1 MPSYAGVELKYA
13 TSEQTAPAALRALKS
28 QVGHMMIMPG
38 LKAHVT
44 SQAYKDK
51 KRLASQ
57 TFTELPNTT
66 QPNAVDTLKPS
77 AGVTLKF
84 QQVQKRGPPLDT
96 STVERM
102 TKKSFLSLAKILAR
116 SPNPTLPTGGRGKK
130 KEDAAAAEGSLPS
143 IGSSKRSTEQPAAVP
158 SKAGASVKLPPV

>member
-51 KRLASQ
+51 KRLASL

-102 TKKSFLSLAKILAR
+102 TKKSFLGLAKILAR
-116 SPNPTLPTGGRGKK
+116 SPNPALPRGRGEKK
-130 KEDAAAAEGSLPS
+130 HDAAAENSLPS
-143 IGSSKRSTEQPAAVP
+143 IGSSKRSTEHQPTVAPA
-158 SKAGASVKLPPV
+158 KGGAGVKLPPV